1 MRRRAEGE
9 TGQALGEY
17 AVLIAGIAI
26 VCAIALF
33 FLAGATSGWF
43 NSSGDQQQPGG
54 GAFTPPVHKSD
65 LEWPKTTADCEDD
78 GWRNYAQF
86 KNERECK
93 DYVRDITP

>member
-17 AVLIAGIAI
+17 AVLVAGVALVCVFALLFLSGAI
-26 VCAIALF
+26 
-33 FLAGATSGWF
+33 SGLF
-43 NSSGDQQQPGG
+43 NSSADQQQPG
-54 GAFTPPVHKSD
+54 GAFTPPVPRSD
-65 LEWPKTTADCEDD
+65 LEWPVTIADCEDG

-86 KNERECK
+86 RNERECK